1 MGAAGKVAFH
11 PMVSVDLP
19 AARRENA
26 GVELGFGP
34 LPGSPPGQPGAVW
47 TGGWHAAAVSGGKRK
62 EEAWGFLRW
71 LGASNEGTLSVAKD
85 ANTAA
90 HVDAIRRARFPHPGF
105 YLPVAVD
112 YAPLADALSGKR
124 SARDVLDE
132 MTEQTQLKLEQFRAQ
147 PGRNP

>member
-1 MGAAGKVAFH
+1 MGG
-11 PMVSVDLP
+11 
-19 AARRENA
+19 
-26 GVELGFGP
+26 
-34 LPGSPPGQPGAVW
+34 LPGYARSPGLDV
-47 TGGWHAAAVSGGKRK
+47 
-62 EEAWGFLRW
+62 L
-71 LGASNEGTLSVAKD
+71 AKD

-132 MTEQTQLKLEQFRAQ
+132 MTEQTQLKLEQHRAQ
-147 PGRNP
+147 QGRKP

>member
-1 MGAAGKVAFH
+1 MKAPSPSPATWAASLVT
-11 PMVSVDLP
+11 
-19 AARRENA
+19 
-26 GVELGFGP
+26 
-34 LPGSPPGQPGAVW
+34 PGPPGLDV
-47 TGGWHAAAVSGGKRK
+47 
-62 EEAWGFLRW
+62 L
-71 LGASNEGTLSVAKD
+71 AKD

-147 PGRNP
+147 PGIIRNPLLAQG